1 MLFLRSTEKES
12 KKRAAT
18 YLSKAYFIRLRNICG
33 IDEFPLKWNGIKNR
47 TEKEEDER
55 KKVKSYIDTTSQFGI
70 PGPSNKRFCVRIWNI
85 EYLCIYIY
93 IYKCI
98 YFKSNDR
105 ESSGSICK
113 SSHILNRHLLFWV
126 LLLQYFVF
134 TFHLL
139 LLLHALSLCM
149 ITFCVMWVSE
159 RCLCLWKRLPYRFSS
174 CGFFFCSEFFVCA
187 FYLLP
192 WSNEVL
198 RYVDGWKRIRTKG
211 NRHAHPAIGNDDYEE
226 EERKLNTI
234 FRYARILHVCH
245 VSMFNRST
253 FVFYSISKC
262 ANTVDV
268 ALCVPKNTKI
278 NRVSLSLSP
287 SLVLP
292 SFLSFVLPLL
302 ICTSFFFL
310 CSYSYFFSIHTT
322 KLKIYTRARYL
333 LPCEYPER

>member
-70 PGPSNKRFCVRIWNI
+70 PGPSNKRFRVRIWNI

-93 IYKCI
+93 ECI

-134 TFHLL
+134 TFRLLLL

-159 RCLCLWKRLPYRFSS
+159 RCLCLWKRLPYRFFLLVA
-174 CGFFFCSEFFVCA
+174 FFSALSF
-187 FYLLP
+187 
-192 WSNEVL
+192 
-198 RYVDGWKRIRTKG
+198 
-211 NRHAHPAIGNDDYEE
+211 
-226 EERKLNTI
+226 
-234 FRYARILHVCH
+234 
-245 VSMFNRST
+245 
-253 FVFYSISKC
+253 
-262 ANTVDV
+262 
-268 ALCVPKNTKI
+268 LCV
-278 NRVSLSLSP
+278 L
-287 SLVLP
+287 
-292 SFLSFVLPLL
+292 F
-302 ICTSFFFL
+302 ICFHGPMK
-310 CSYSYFFSIHTT
+310 Y
-322 KLKIYTRARYL
+322 
-333 LPCEYPER
+333 